1 MSARNINMPVFEDKD
16 RFIHRDISWLQFN
29 ERVLEE
35 ALDNENPLMERA
47 RFLAIFMNN
56 LDEFFMV
63 RVAGLRRLMDA
74 QYNRSDAYGYYPQD
88 VYREVREKTEA
99 LISKVYT
106 VYETKLKPGL
116 AQEKKFIRRSAE
128 LNAEQQKFVKR
139 FFDSTLYPIITPM
152 AVDQGHPL
160 PVLSSKTISFAVYLK
175 RKDAL
180 HMAIIPI
187 PGGVARLVKL
197 PSAKDTDEF
206 ILIDE
211 IIRENLKTFFRGYE
225 ILGASLFRIIRDSEL
240 SVDEEFSS
248 NLLRSIEEE
257 IQKRPRAR
265 VVQMCIEKACPAELR
280 EILTSAVG
288 FSETEVT
295 PLESE
300 FDLTFL
306 FQLAGAIVEPKLFYP
321 ALSPTKVV
329 YENIFDRIKEGDF
342 LLHLPYQSFYPTVDL
357 LKSAAADPD
366 VLAIKMTLYR
376 AGEDSQIVAALKEAA
391 KKKKQVT
398 VLVEI
403 KARFDEERNISWVRQ
418 LEEAGCHVVYGIAG
432 MKIHSKIALI
442 VRREEGRTR
451 RYVHLSTGNYNEKT
465 ARVYTDVGFF
475 TANDDFAR
483 DISDVFNVITG
494 YSQPARWKRVIS
506 SPNDLREF
514 FFERIDQEI
523 AFQQEHKNGFIFAKM
538 NSLEDTKMINKLYEA
553 SAAGVRIQLVVR
565 GICVLIPGVPG
576 LSENITVKSVVGRF
590 LEHSRIYLFNN
601 NSDYRVFLSSAD
613 WMSRNLDK
621 RIELMFEILQPNLKE
636 SLRTILETT
645 WRDNQKSRV
654 LLPQRT
660 YSYRRAKDDKFNA
673 QEFFL
678 KNH

>member
-1 MSARNINMPVFEDKD
+1 MNIPMLEDKD

-35 ALDNENPLMERA
+35 ALDQDNPLMERA

-74 QYNRSDAYGYYPQD
+74 QYNRPDAYGYYPQD
-88 VYREVREKTEA
+88 VYRAVREKTEA
-99 LISKVYT
+99 LIGR
-106 VYETKLKPGL
+106 VYEAYEKKLKPGL
-116 AQEKKFIRRSAE
+116 VEAKIFIRRSSE
-128 LNAEQQKFVKR
+128 LNAEQQKFAKR

-152 AVDQGHPL
+152 AVDQGHPF
-160 PVLSSKTISFAVYLK
+160 PVLSSKTIAFAVYLR
-175 RKDAL
+175 RKENL

-211 IIRENLKTFFRGYE
+211 IIRENLKAFFRGYD
-225 ILGASLFRIIRDSEL
+225 ITGVSLFRITRDSEL

-248 NLLRSIEEE
+248 NLLRSIEDE

-265 VVQMCIEKACPAELR
+265 VAQMCIEKECPADLKEVLM
-280 EILTSAVG
+280 SAVN
-288 FSETEVT
+288 FSDTEAT
-295 PLESE
+295 PLEGE

-306 FQLAGAIVEPKLFYP
+306 FHLAGIISEPKLFYP
-321 ALSPTKVV
+321 VLSPEKML

-342 LLHLPYQSFYPTVDL
+342 LVHLPYQSFQPTVDL
-357 LKSAAADPD
+357 LKSAALDPD

-376 AGEDSQIVAALKEAA
+376 AGEDSEIVGALKEAA

-432 MKIHSKIALI
+432 IKIHSKITLI

-475 TANDDFAR
+475 TMNDDFAR
-483 DISDVFNVITG
+483 DISGVFNVITG
-494 YSQPARWKRVIS
+494 YSQPARWKRVIA
-506 SPNDLREF
+506 SPYDLREF
-514 FFERIDQEI
+514 FFEQIDQEI
-523 AFQQEHKNGFIFAKM
+523 AFQKEHKNGFIFAKM
-538 NSLEDTKMINKLYEA
+538 NSLEDTKIINKLYEA
-553 SAAGVRIQLVVR
+553 SSAGVKIQLIVR

-576 LSENITVKSVVGRF
+576 LSEHITVKSVVGRF

-613 WMSRNLDK
+613 WMCRNFDK

-636 SLRTILETT
+636 SLRGILDNT
-645 WRDNQKSRV
+645 WRDNQKSRT

-660 YSYRRAKDDKFNA
+660 YSYLRSKEDKFNA
-673 QEFFL
+673 QEYFL
-678 KNH
+678 KSH